1 MLCFRWETTQL
12 EVLRAV
18 QDIIVA
24 NQQAAMDCSQ
34 EEGEEDP
41 RVESKDE
48 DKRRERAAAKGKWA
62 AEESSDSSSSDSE
75 DEPIDPS
82 VRLGRMLERADIR
95 GLHPSTYHSKDII

>member
-1 MLCFRWETTQL
+1 MLYFRLETTQL
-12 EVLRAV
+12 EALQAV
-18 QDIIVA
+18 QDIIA
-24 NQQAAMDCSQ
+24 ASQQAAMDCSQ

-62 AEESSDSSSSDSE
+62 AEESSDSSSSDSD